1 MDLNDKMNELE
12 NKIKE
17 LDKKIADVK
26 LREEEREESIPFG
39 LISIVDDNL
48 KLELL
53 MSQDLFEEEDIKELE
68 DILNNLQKLV
78 IKISQRGENNGTNR

>member
-39 LISIVDDNL
+39 LISIVDDNF

-53 MSQDLFEEEDIKELE
+53 MSQDLFEEEDLKELE

-78 IKISQRGENNGTNR
+78 IKISQRGENNGTK

>member
-17 LDKKIADVK
+17 LDKKIAEVQH
-26 LREEEREESIPFG
+26 REEEREESIPFG
-39 LISIVDDNL
+39 LISIIDDNL

-53 MSQDLFEEEDIKELE
+53 MSQDLFEEEDLKKLE

-78 IKISQRGENNGTNR
+78 IKISQRGENNGTK

>member
-17 LDKKIADVK
+17 LDKKIAEVQH
-26 LREEEREESIPFG
+26 REEEREESIPFG

-53 MSQDLFEEEDIKELE
+53 MSQDFFEEEDLKELE
-68 DILNNLQKLV
+68 DILNNFQKLV
-78 IKISQRGENNGTNR
+78 IKISHSGDNNGTKS

>member
-53 MSQDLFEEEDIKELE
+53 MNQDLFEEEDIKELE

-78 IKISQRGENNGTNR
+78 IKISQRGEDNGTK

>member
-78 IKISQRGENNGTNR
+78 VKISQRGENNGTK

>member
-53 MSQDLFEEEDIKELE
+53 MNQDLFEEEDI
-68 DILNNLQKLV
+68 
-78 IKISQRGENNGTNR
+78 

>member
-17 LDKKIADVK
+17 LDKKIAEVQ
-26 LREEEREESIPFG
+26 LREEEREESTPFG

-53 MSQDLFEEEDIKELE
+53 MSQDLFEEEDLKELE

-78 IKISQRGENNGTNR
+78 IKISQRGENNGTK

>member
-53 MSQDLFEEEDIKELE
+53 MSQDLFEEEDLKELE

-78 IKISQRGENNGTNR
+78 IKISQRGENNGTK

>member
-17 LDKKIADVK
+17 LDKKIAEVQH
-26 LREEEREESIPFG
+26 REEERDESIPFG
-39 LISIVDDNL
+39 LISIVNDNL

-53 MSQDLFEEEDIKELE
+53 MSQDLFEEEDLKELE

-78 IKISQRGENNGTNR
+78 IKISQRGEK

>member
-17 LDKKIADVK
+17 LDKKIAEVK
-26 LREEEREESIPFG
+26 HREEEREESTPFG

-48 KLELL
+48 KLEL
-53 MSQDLFEEEDIKELE
+53 
-68 DILNNLQKLV
+68 
-78 IKISQRGENNGTNR
+78 

>member
-17 LDKKIADVK
+17 LDKKIAEVQH
-26 LREEEREESIPFG
+26 REEEREESIPFG

-53 MSQDLFEEEDIKELE
+53 MSQDLFEEEDLKELE

-78 IKISQRGENNGTNR
+78 IKISQRGEK

>member
-53 MSQDLFEEEDIKELE
+53 MSQDLFEEEDLKELE
-68 DILNNLQKLV
+68 DILNNLQKIV
-78 IKISQRGENNGTNR
+78 IKISQRGENNGTK

>member
-17 LDKKIADVK
+17 LDKKITEVQH
-26 LREEEREESIPFG
+26 REEEREESIPFG
-39 LISIVDDNL
+39 LISIIDDNL

-53 MSQDLFEEEDIKELE
+53 MNQDLFEEEDLKELE

-78 IKISQRGENNGTNR
+78 IKISQRGEK

>member
-1 MDLNDKMNELE
+1 MNLNDKMNELE

-53 MSQDLFEEEDIKELE
+53 MSQDLFEEEDLKELE

-78 IKISQRGENNGTNR
+78 IKISQRGENNGTK

>member
-78 IKISQRGENNGTNR
+78 IKISQRGENNGTK

>member
-17 LDKKIADVK
+17 LDKKIAEVQY
-26 LREEEREESIPFG
+26 REKEREESIPFG

-48 KLELL
+48 RLELL
-53 MSQDLFEEEDIKELE
+53 MNQDLFSEEDIQELTN
-68 DILNNLQKLV
+68 IVNQLQKLV
-78 IKISQRGENNGTNR
+78 IKISQRGENNGTK

>member
-17 LDKKIADVK
+17 LDKKIAEVK
-26 LREEEREESIPFG
+26 HREEEREESIPFG

-53 MSQDLFEEEDIKELE
+53 MNQDLFEEVDLKELE

-78 IKISQRGENNGTNR
+78 IKISQRGENNGTK

>member
-17 LDKKIADVK
+17 LDKKIAEVQH
-26 LREEEREESIPFG
+26 REEEREEAIPFG

-78 IKISQRGENNGTNR
+78 IKISQRGENNGTK

>member
-53 MSQDLFEEEDIKELE
+53 MNQDLFEEEDLKELE

-78 IKISQRGENNGTNR
+78 IKISQRGENNGTK

>member
-17 LDKKIADVK
+17 LDKKIEEVQH
-26 LREEEREESIPFG
+26 REEEREESIPFG
-39 LISIVDDNL
+39 LISIIDDNL

-53 MSQDLFEEEDIKELE
+53 MSQDLFEEEDLKKLE

-78 IKISQRGENNGTNR
+78 IKISQRGENNGTK

>member
-26 LREEEREESIPFG
+26 LRGEEREESIPFG

-53 MSQDLFEEEDIKELE
+53 MNQDLFEEEDIKELE

-78 IKISQRGENNGTNR
+78 IKISQRGENNGTK

>member
-26 LREEEREESIPFG
+26 LREKEREESIPFG

-53 MSQDLFEEEDIKELE
+53 MNQDLFEEEDIKELE

-78 IKISQRGENNGTNR
+78 IKISQRGENNGTK

>member
-17 LDKKIADVK
+17 LDKKIAEVQH
-26 LREEEREESIPFG
+26 REEEREESIPFG
-39 LISIVDDNL
+39 LISIKDDNL

-53 MSQDLFEEEDIKELE
+53 MSQDLFEEEDLKELE

-78 IKISQRGENNGTNR
+78 IKISQRGENNGTK

>member
-78 IKISQRGENNGTNR
+78 IKISQRGEDNGTK

>member
-17 LDKKIADVK
+17 LDTKIAEVQH
-26 LREEEREESIPFG
+26 REEEREESIPFG

-53 MSQDLFEEEDIKELE
+53 MNQDLFEEENLKE
-68 DILNNLQKLV
+68 
-78 IKISQRGENNGTNR
+78 

>member
-53 MSQDLFEEEDIKELE
+53 MSQDLFVEEDIKELE

-78 IKISQRGENNGTNR
+78 IKISQRGENNGTK

>member
-17 LDKKIADVK
+17 LDKKIAEVQH
-26 LREEEREESIPFG
+26 REEEREESMPFG

-53 MSQDLFEEEDIKELE
+53 MSQDLFEEEDLKELE

-78 IKISQRGENNGTNR
+78 IKISQRGENNGTK

>member
-12 NKIKE
+12 NQIKE
-17 LDKKIADVK
+17 LDKKIAEVK
-26 LREEEREESIPFG
+26 HREEEREESIPFG

-53 MSQDLFEEEDIKELE
+53 MNQDLFEEEDIKELE

-78 IKISQRGENNGTNR
+78 IKISQRGEDNGTK

>member
-17 LDKKIADVK
+17 LDKKIAEVQH
-26 LREEEREESIPFG
+26 REEEREESIPFG

-53 MSQDLFEEEDIKELE
+53 MSQYLFEEEDLKELE

-78 IKISQRGENNGTNR
+78 IKISQRGENNGTK

>member
-12 NKIKE
+12 NQIKE
-17 LDKKIADVK
+17 LDKKIAEVQH
-26 LREEEREESIPFG
+26 REEEREESIPFG

-78 IKISQRGENNGTNR
+78 IKISQRGENNGTK

>member
-17 LDKKIADVK
+17 LDKKIADIK

-53 MSQDLFEEEDIKELE
+53 MSQDLFEEEDLKELE

-78 IKISQRGENNGTNR
+78 IKISQRGENNGTK

>member
-53 MSQDLFEEEDIKELE
+53 MSQDLFEEEDLKELE
-68 DILNNLQKLV
+68 NILNNLQKLV
-78 IKISQRGENNGTNR
+78 IKISQRGENNGTK

>member
-39 LISIVDDNL
+39 LISIVYDNL

-53 MSQDLFEEEDIKELE
+53 MSQDLFEEEDLKELE

-78 IKISQRGENNGTNR
+78 IKISQRGENNGTK

>member
-17 LDKKIADVK
+17 LDKKIVDVK

-78 IKISQRGENNGTNR
+78 IKISQRGENNGTK

>member
-17 LDKKIADVK
+17 LDKKIAEVK
-26 LREEEREESIPFG
+26 HREEEREESIPFG

-53 MSQDLFEEEDIKELE
+53 MSQDLFEEEDLKELE

-78 IKISQRGENNGTNR
+78 IKISQRSENNGTK

>member
-26 LREEEREESIPFG
+26 LREVEREESIPFG

-53 MSQDLFEEEDIKELE
+53 MSQDLFEEEDLKELE

-78 IKISQRGENNGTNR
+78 IKISQRGENNGTK

>member
-53 MSQDLFEEEDIKELE
+53 MNQDLFEEEDIKELE

-78 IKISQRGENNGTNR
+78 IKISQRGENNGTK

>member
-17 LDKKIADVK
+17 LDKKIAEVK

-39 LISIVDDNL
+39 LISIVDNNL

-53 MSQDLFEEEDIKELE
+53 MNQDLFEEEDLKELE

-78 IKISQRGENNGTNR
+78 IKISQRCENN